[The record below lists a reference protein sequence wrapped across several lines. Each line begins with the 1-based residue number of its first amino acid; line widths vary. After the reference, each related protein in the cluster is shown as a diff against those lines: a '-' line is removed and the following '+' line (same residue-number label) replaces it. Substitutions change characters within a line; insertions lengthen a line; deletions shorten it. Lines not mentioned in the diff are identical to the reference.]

1 MLSSPRLRRIVVAY
15 TVNRLGT
22 WIGLLALLAAVFDHT
37 HDALAVSG
45 LLLAAQA
52 LPVFVVPALVA
63 A

>member
-22 WIGLLALLAAVFDHT
+22 WIGLLALLAAVYVHT

-45 LLLAAQA
+45 LLLAA
-52 LPVFVVPALVA
+52 
-63 A
+63 